1 MPASWSRDD
10 GLGRADAEGRVVI
23 ERLVVERAVVDD
35 LVALLRQVVLQ
46 LGGELEAGV
55 VGRDVDAHA
64 SILGKPP
71 SAPGCAVVG

>member
-1 MPASWSRDD
+1 MPAAWSAHD
-10 GLGRADAEGRVVI
+10 GLRGADAERRVVI

-35 LVALLRQVVLQ
+35 IVPRARQMVLQ

-55 VGRDVDAHA
+55 VGRDVDAHG

-71 SAPGCAVVG
+71 SAVGVALT